1 MKKIA
6 EDVLIN
12 FKQTQ
17 IENKQNLGVIK
28 KQVPL

>member
-12 FKQTQ
+12 FKQPQ